1 MTLVV
6 PAATGFNVQA
16 WSNRRICGNS
26 EDMTIG
32 TQPARM
38 EMMEHA
44 PETAIKA
51 AQNLADKG
59 QFSEAAQEFE
69 SLFEAFPGD
78 PQALEALADIMH
90 EIGQTESSLALLAD
104 SVDASK
110 PDPKL
115 LLRIA
120 DQLAGVGRLEESADF
135 LLCAL
140 CGAPDDAMLRLRTET
155 LIQSLGRTEQLEWL
169 RSGMDGDM
177 PSA

>member
-1 MTLVV
+1 MD
-6 PAATGFNVQA
+6 N
-16 WSNRRICGNS
+16 
-26 EDMTIG
+26 
-32 TQPARM
+32 
-38 EMMEHA
+38 A

-59 QFSEAAQEFE
+59 QFTEAAEEFK
-69 SLFEAFPGD
+69 SHFEAFPDD
-78 PQALEALADIMH
+78 PHALEALADIMH
-90 EIGQTESSLALLAD
+90 EIGQTDSSLALLAD

-110 PDPKL
+110 PDPRL

-120 DQLAGVGRLEESADF
+120 DQLGGAGRLEESADF

-155 LIQSLGRTEQLEWL
+155 LIQSLGRTAQLDWI
-169 RSGMDGDM
+169 RSGMDGEM